1 MADVDDFDHHT
12 GSETNDQDVA
22 TNDQLSQSDDEDVTT
37 ASDSDLLLSDKIIR
51 IPRDGF
57 GWKNQQDTIESR
69 ELLRSKVEGYYTS
82 KLRGVPARLAKL
94 DGSAVTDHNVSSVL
108 GKKSPFSPLCSRR
121 IARF

>member
-57 GWKNQQDTIESR
+57 GWKN
-69 ELLRSKVEGYYTS
+69 
-82 KLRGVPARLAKL
+82 
-94 DGSAVTDHNVSSVL
+94 
-108 GKKSPFSPLCSRR
+108 
-121 IARF
+121 